1 MATLEITSR
10 QFREKQKDIFELADK
25 GEKVIIKRGRKQAYI
40 LMPIDKDDLYF
51 TSKMLEK
58 IDLSI
63 QQAKEGKVTKIK
75 SKEELISFLDNL

>member
-25 GEKVIIKRGRKQAYI
+25 GEKVIIKRGRKQAYT

-63 QQAKEGKVTKIK
+63 QQAKEGKVTKIN